1 MAFTRLTQQQQQEE
15 ATQKR
20 PDDLLSMLKRNLP
33 PKWSAATIHLSKQID
48 IIKKMKDGKHKA
60 RLAVATQLLD
70 VMLREGAEGYD
81 RFMEEG
87 DYRWA
92 IADSQSEG
100 GKKGK
105 SAAGKGATAKRG
117 KTKPATAPAA
127 KNPNSP
133 ALFSLADSDASAA
146 ASPLADSDASSA
158 ASPAKKGC
166 RQKPSSAKKASS
178 SKKSAS
184 SSKKS
189 ASKNKKKKSADLLA
203 LEDYSAGIALALGEK
218 EKHDDRRSAGFDQPY
233 PGEVPDAFI
242 EFCGHVSQAPMS
254 IYDINGTSQ
263 KYEKTQIR
271 NEIFNE
277 PTKMWPIS
285 RPPKG
290 ASFLHSPTKSYTP
303 PPPCLWSFMCCYPT
317 CPIQM

>member
-15 ATQKR
+15 AAQKH
-20 PDDLLSMLKRNLP
+20 PDDHLAMLKRNLP

-48 IIKKMKDGKHKA
+48 IIKKLKDGKYKA
-60 RLAVATQLLD
+60 RLAVTMQLLD

-92 IADSQSEG
+92 LADSHSEG

-105 SAAGKGATAKRG
+105 SAAGKGATAKPG
-117 KTKPATAPAA
+117 KTKPATPPAA
-127 KNPNSP
+127 KKPDSP
-133 ALFSLADSDASAA
+133 ARFSLADSDASAA
-146 ASPLADSDASSA
+146 ASPLADSDDSSA

-189 ASKNKKKKSADLLA
+189 ASKNKKKKSAELVA
-203 LEDYSAGIALALGEK
+203 LENYSAGVALVHGEK
-218 EKHDDRRSAGFDQPY
+218 EKSDDRRAASFDQPY
-233 PGEVPDAFI
+233 PGEIPDAFI
-242 EFCGHVSQAPMS
+242 EFHGPVNKAPLS
-254 IYDINGTSQ
+254 IYDINGTYQ

-277 PTKMWPIS
+277 PTKMWTVS

-290 ASFLHSPTKSYTP
+290 APSMHSPTKSSSP
-303 PPPCLWSFMCCYPT
+303 PRPCLWTFMCCCPT